1 MAQNHPVNLLN
12 EKDLNQFIADIIYF
26 GEEPDFFET
35 AELRDLSYVKE
46 HKDAVIRAMVYQWVK
61 TRLRTFLITDTEQN
75 QAFLEPLNPWNTSYH
90 KILEQYTPDGHE
102 PIGLRSCYEQGRK
115 VNVFNQEKMPSEI
128 KDEITNLRDFL
139 YDEAGK
145 KVERAITVAEESQQ
159 GKNQKGG
166 FRLRLDALKTDN
178 KYKEYEQAKKASEI
192 WHYKLVVQSAKL
204 KNVYRDER
212 GEEELIQFADGMKIV
227 RLLTPEALDYE
238 SAKMGHCVGK
248 GGYDKGVTEGR
259 IQIYSLRDK
268 QDNPH
273 VTFEVRGKD
282 IRQCKGKENCHPVRK
297 YAPYCRFFVN
307 HSGLNLCKDMRQLGL
322 ISQDGICY
330 DLYDLPENF
339 VIKGNLDL
347 RKMDLN
353 ALPDL
358 SHVIVEGNFD
368 CSYNKLTSLSG
379 APQKVGGN
387 FDCVYNG
394 LTSLSGAPQKVGG
407 NFDCSENRL
416 KNLKGCPKVK
426 GKIKGNGNKIESLE
440 GYYISQDGKWY
451 DICHLPENFV
461 IKGDLK
467 LSAMGLVALS
477 DLSHVVVEGDFD
489 CSENSLK
496 NLKGCPKVKGKIKG
510 NGNKIESLEGY
521 YISQDGK
528 WYDIC
533 HLPENFVI
541 KGDLKL
547 SAMGLVALSDLSHV
561 VVEGDFDCSEN
572 SLKNLKGCPKVKGKT
587 TASWND
593 LNSLEGY
600 RICQDGKWYDI
611 YHLPENFVI
620 KGGLDLSRMSLGALP
635 DLSHV
640 VVEGS
645 FNCSFNKL
653 TSLSGAPQKVEGSFN
668 CSFNKLKSLSGAP
681 QKVGENFDCSD
692 NELTSLS
699 GAPQKVEGSFNCS
712 YNRLTSLSGAPQKV
726 GENFN
731 CVYNGLTSLSGAP
744 QEVGG
749 NFDCSWNDFV
759 SLQGAPEQVGGD
771 FKCLDCCSLKS
782 SKGAPRLLGGIF
794 ICHDR
799 QFESKPV
806 YENGKLKNSAVVKIT
821 SPLSHVR

>member
-451 DICHLPENFV
+451 DICHLPE
-461 IKGDLK
+461 
-467 LSAMGLVALS
+467 
-477 DLSHVVVEGDFD
+477 H
-489 CSENSLK
+489 
-496 NLKGCPKVKGKIKG
+496 
-510 NGNKIESLEGY
+510 
-521 YISQDGK
+521 
-528 WYDIC
+528 
-533 HLPENFVI
+533 FVI